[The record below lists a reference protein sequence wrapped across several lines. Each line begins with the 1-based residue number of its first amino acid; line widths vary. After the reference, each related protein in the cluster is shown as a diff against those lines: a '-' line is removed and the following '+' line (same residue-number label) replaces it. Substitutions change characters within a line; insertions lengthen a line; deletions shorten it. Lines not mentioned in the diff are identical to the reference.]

1 MRNDRKTSTLRR
13 VRRVSYLLDNAIPI
27 PGTGYRIGLDPIIG
41 LLPGGGDF
49 VGTIISSYIVVEAA
63 RLGVSRST
71 LVEMVLNILLE
82 TVTGSV
88 PVLGDLV
95 DAAWKANVKN
105 VELLEKELNVSSSP
119 PQKSDWLFLI
129 LLLAG
134 LAVVLVVAVGIS
146 LAIVAWVIT
155 AITS

>member
-82 TVTGSV
+82 TVSGSI

-105 VELLEKELNVSSSP
+105 VELLEKELNVSSST
-119 PQKSDWLFLI
+119 PQKSDWLFLV
-129 LLLAG
+129 LLLSG

-146 LAIVAWVIT
+146 LAIAAWVIRT
-155 AITS
+155 ITS

>member
-27 PGTGYRIGLDPIIG
+27 PGTRYRIGLDPIIG

-82 TVTGSV
+82 TVSGSI

-105 VELLEKELNVSSSP
+105 VELLEKELNVSSST
-119 PQKSDWLFLI
+119 PQKSDWLFLV
-129 LLLAG
+129 LLLSG

-146 LAIVAWVIT
+146 LAIAAWVIRT
-155 AITS
+155 ITS

>member
-41 LLPGGGDF
+41 LLPGGGD
-49 VGTIISSYIVVEAA
+49 VLGTIISSYIVVEAA

-82 TVTGSV
+82 TVSGSI

-119 PQKSDWLFLI
+119 QKSDWLFLI
-129 LLLAG
+129 LLLGG
-134 LAVVLVVAVGIS
+134 LAVVLIVAVGIS
-146 LAIVAWVIT
+146 LAIAAWVIMT
-155 AITS
+155 ITS

>member
-41 LLPGGGDF
+41 LLPGGGD
-49 VGTIISSYIVVEAA
+49 VLGTIISSYIVVEAA

-82 TVTGSV
+82 TVSGSI

-105 VELLEKELNVSSSP
+105 VELLEKELNVSSST
-119 PQKSDWLFLI
+119 PQKSDWLFLV

-134 LAVVLVVAVGIS
+134 LAVVLLVAVGIS
-146 LAIVAWVIT
+146 LAIVAWVIRT
-155 AITS
+155 ITS

>member
-119 PQKSDWLFLI
+119 PQKSDWLFLV

-134 LAVVLVVAVGIS
+134 LAVVLLVAVGIS
-146 LAIVAWVIT
+146 LAIAAWVIT
-155 AITS
+155 TITS

>member
-27 PGTGYRIGLDPIIG
+27 PGTRYRIGLDPIIG

-105 VELLEKELNVSSSP
+105 VELLEKELNVSSST
-119 PQKSDWLFLI
+119 PQKSDWLFLV
-129 LLLAG
+129 LLLSG

-146 LAIVAWVIT
+146 LAIAAWVIRT
-155 AITS
+155 ITS

>member
-155 AITS
+155 TITS

>member
-27 PGTGYRIGLDPIIG
+27 PGTRYRIGLDPIIG

-105 VELLEKELNVSSSP
+105 VELLEKELNVSSST

>member
-1 MRNDRKTSTLRR
+1 MRNDRKTSTLKR

-41 LLPGGGDF
+41 LLPGGGD
-49 VGTIISSYIVVEAA
+49 VLGTIISSYIVVEAA

-82 TVTGSV
+82 TVSGSI

-105 VELLEKELNVSSSP
+105 VELLEKELNVSSP
-119 PQKSDWLFLI
+119 PQKSDWLFLV

-134 LAVVLVVAVGIS
+134 LAVVLLVAVGIS
-146 LAIVAWVIT
+146 FAIVAWVFT
-155 AITS
+155 TITS

>member
-1 MRNDRKTSTLRR
+1 MRNDRKTSTLKR

-82 TVTGSV
+82 TVSGSI

-105 VELLEKELNVSSSP
+105 VELLEKELNVSSST
-119 PQKSDWLFLI
+119 PQKSDWLFLA

-146 LAIVAWVIT
+146 LAIAAWVIRT
-155 AITS
+155 ITS

>member
-27 PGTGYRIGLDPIIG
+27 PGTRYRIGLDPIIG

-105 VELLEKELNVSSSP
+105 VELLEKELNVSSSA

-129 LLLAG
+129 LLLSG

-146 LAIVAWVIT
+146 LAIAAWVIRT
-155 AITS
+155 ITS

>member
-41 LLPGGGDF
+41 LLPGGGD
-49 VGTIISSYIVVEAA
+49 VLGTIISSYIVVEAA

-82 TVTGSV
+82 TVSGSI

-119 PQKSDWLFLI
+119 QKSDWLFLV

-134 LAVVLVVAVGIS
+134 LAVVLLVAVGIS
-146 LAIVAWVIT
+146 LAIAAWVIT
-155 AITS
+155 TITS

>member
-49 VGTIISSYIVVEAA
+49 LGTIISSYIVVEAA

-82 TVTGSV
+82 TVAGSV

-105 VELLEKELNVSSSP
+105 VELLEKELNVSSP
-119 PQKSDWLFLI
+119 PQKSDWLFLV

-134 LAVVLVVAVGIS
+134 LAVVLLVAVGIS
-146 LAIVAWVIT
+146 LTIVAWVFT
-155 AITS
+155 TITS

>member
-27 PGTGYRIGLDPIIG
+27 PGTRYRIGLDPIIG

-49 VGTIISSYIVVEAA
+49 VATIISSYIVVEAA

-82 TVTGSV
+82 TVSGSI

-105 VELLEKELNVSSSP
+105 VELLEKELNVSSST

-129 LLLAG
+129 LLLSG

-146 LAIVAWVIT
+146 LAIAAWVIRT
-155 AITS
+155 ITS